1 MAPGCAGSDQPTFG
15 HGQDRRPGHDQVIGD
30 PHIDQRQRALEGL
43 GQMLIGPRGFG
54 HARRVLGCI
63 RVCQHDWLSQESCID
78 WRMPEQPKPLS
89 EASSPAR
96 PAFCGNSMGVRGDA
110 GSQIVQCSNVGTA
123 SPDASQRCL
132 GFAG

>member
-1 MAPGCAGSDQPTFG
+1 MLKQSQLCHRHRLGTG
-15 HGQDRRPGHDQVIGD
+15 HHEVVKH
-30 PHIDQRQRALEGL
+30 PHIDQRRRLLERLRQIFVGTRWT
-43 GQMLIGPRGFG
+43 GSATGM
-54 HARRVLGCI
+54 LGCI